1 MLQSL
6 VLQERKQR
14 VIERRRD
21 FHGSVVP
28 TVGNYNE
35 LRPGIQWLAVSAGIL
50 KQGLVSSPLA
60 MATGA
65 RICPKW
71 SQLIEGRA
79 GARKW
84 SATVRALS
92 RSIERRCDG
101 YALST
106 IIRLP
111 AVRFRSVPSRGPTA
125 LEIWLEG
132 RF

>member
-1 MLQSL
+1 MGALCRPLGITMSC
-6 VLQERKQR
+6 
-14 VIERRRD
+14 D
-21 FHGSVVP
+21 
-28 TVGNYNE
+28 
-35 LRPGIQWLAVSAGIL
+35 PGIQWLAVSAGIL

-106 IIRLP
+106 IIRFP